1 VTTDGAD
8 RSIADYAAAV
18 ASGSPTP
25 GGGSVAATV
34 AALAAALGEMVCN
47 VTLTGKSRPERSEV
61 LEEASMRGQHLRQR
75 LLELAIDDESA
86 YSGYQAAL
94 AMPRATDH
102 QKQER
107 RIALDAAL
115 VGAAEIPLA
124 IASSCVDIL
133 RLLLIVAHDG
143 TKHALSDVSTAAL
156 LAEATA
162 RSALVTVR
170 VNVKLMRDETDR
182 SRFSERI
189 AVIDEAVT
197 ELRSTVFAAIDV
209 R

>member
-1 VTTDGAD
+1 VTPAGAE

-34 AALAAALGEMVCN
+34 AGLAAALGEMVCN
-47 VTLTGKSRPERSEV
+47 VTLTGKSRPERPEV
-61 LEEASMRGQHLRQR
+61 LEEASMRGQQLRQR
-75 LLELAIDDESA
+75 LLGLAIDDESA
-86 YSGYQAAL
+86 YAGYQAAL

-102 QKQER
+102 EKQER
-107 RIALDAAL
+107 RMALDAAL

-124 IASSCVDIL
+124 TASSCVDIL
-133 RLLLIVAHDG
+133 RLLLVVAHDG

-162 RSALVTVR
+162 RSALLTVR
-170 VNVKLMRDETDR
+170 VNAKLMRDEADR
-182 SRFSERI
+182 SRYLEQI
-189 AVIDEAVT
+189 AVIDESVT
-197 ELRSTVFAAIDV
+197 ELRSTVFAATAV